1 MTSTLTTRRQIDEW
15 IKHPLTR
22 VVLQWVAAN
31 ASELREVDAKFQ
43 AALAAAPREIPDDFR
58 RWAAGRKN
66 MFYEASSPGFHSG
79 GWLIEAALERYRA
92 IVGDIAKDEPNS
104 NELHLV
110 LTPSTVSALSEAH
123 PRPAPATEPD
133 VRPGSD

>member
-1 MTSTLTTRRQIDEW
+1 MTNTLTTRREIDEW

-31 ASELREVDAKFQ
+31 VEELRAVDAKFQ
-43 AALAAAPREIPDDFR
+43 ADLAATPREIPDDFR

-66 MFYEASSPGFHSG
+66 VFYEESSPAFHSG

-104 NELHLV
+104 SELHLV
-110 LTPSTVSALSEAH
+110 LSPSTVSALSAAH
-123 PRPAPATEPD
+123 PRPAPVTERD
-133 VRPGSD
+133 VLPESD

>member
-1 MTSTLTTRRQIDEW
+1 MTTRRQIDEW

-22 VVLQWVAAN
+22 VVLQWAAAN
-31 ASELREVDAKFQ
+31 ATELREIDAKFQ
-43 AALAAAPREIPDDFR
+43 AALAATPREIPDDFR

-66 MFYEASSPGFHSG
+66 VFYEESPPAFHSG
-79 GWLIEAALERYRA
+79 GRLIEAALERYSA
-92 IVGDIAKDEPNS
+92 IVGDIAKDEPKS

-123 PRPAPATEPD
+123 PRPVQAGEHGALPETD
-133 VRPGSD
+133 

>member
-1 MTSTLTTRRQIDEW
+1 LLMTTERRQIDQW

-43 AALAAAPREIPDDFR
+43 AALAATPREIPEDFQ

-66 MFYEASSPGFHSG
+66 MFYEATPPAFHSG
-79 GWLIEAALERYRA
+79 GRLIEAALERYRA
-92 IVGDIAKDEPNS
+92 IVGDIAKDEPNER
-104 NELHLV
+104 ELHLV
-110 LTPSTVSALSEAH
+110 LTPSTVSALSAAH
-123 PRPAPATEPD
+123 SRPVQATELG
-133 VRPGSD
+133 VRPESD